1 MISDDQIDLQT
12 AALELGVHYQTAYRW
27 VRSGRLAAELVDGR
41 YMVSRGDLAEAAAAR
56 FAPKAPAPPSQRRVD
71 RQAGTI
77 LQALLDGDEAGARAG
92 CTKLLDDGLDP
103 IGLIEHVIS
112 PALREIGRAWHVGEI
127 DIWVE
132 HRASAIVERVLGDAS
147 PNPRGRRRGTV
158 VVAAVAGDRH
168 GLPTTMAT
176 IALRGANW
184 TVHQLGADTPTDTL
198 LSFLESND
206 VDLVVLSNANTALA
220 AVVAEV
226 AAAVEATGIPVLT
239 GSPGSTLEQL
249 VADAADVTSR
259 RRSA

>member
-1 MISDDQIDLQT
+1 VISDEKLDLQT

-27 VRSGRLAAELVDGR
+27 VRSGRLPAELVDGR
-41 YMVSRGDLAEAAAAR
+41 YMVRRHDLAEAATAR

-71 RQAGTI
+71 RQADAI
-77 LQALLDGDEAGARAG
+77 LDALIEGDESSTRAA
-92 CTKLLDDGLDP
+92 CNKLLDDGLDA
-103 IGLIEHVIS
+103 IGLIEQIIA
-112 PALREIGRAWHVGEI
+112 PALREIGRAWHDGEI

-132 HRASAIVERVLGDAS
+132 HRASAIVERALGDAS

-176 IALRGANW
+176 LALRGANW

-198 LSFLESND
+198 LSFLESNPA
-206 VDLVVLSNANTALA
+206 DLVVLSNTNTAVA
-220 AVVAEV
+220 NRVAE
-226 AAAVEATGIPVLT
+226 AASAIESTGVPVLT
-239 GSPGSTLEQL
+239 GSPGSTLQQL
-249 VADAADVTSR
+249 VADAADVTSK

>member
-1 MISDDQIDLQT
+1 VISGDQIDLQT

-27 VRSGRLAAELVDGR
+27 VRSGRLPAELVDGR
-41 YMVSRGDLAEAAAAR
+41 YMVSRHDLVEAATAR

-71 RQAGTI
+71 RQAGAI
-77 LQALLDGDEAGARAG
+77 LEALIEGDESGARAA
-92 CTKLLDDGLDP
+92 CNKLLDDGLDA
-103 IGLIEHVIS
+103 IGLIEQVIA
-112 PALREIGRAWHVGEI
+112 PALREIGRAWHDGEI

-147 PNPRGRRRGTV
+147 PNPRGRRRGTA

-176 IALRGANW
+176 LALRGANW
-184 TVHQLGADTPTDTL
+184 TVHQLGADTPSDTL
-198 LSFLESND
+198 MSFLESNPA
-206 VDLVVLSNANTALA
+206 DLVVLSNTNTS
-220 AVVAEV
+220 VVDRVVEVAE
-226 AAAVEATGIPVLT
+226 AVESTGVPVLK

-249 VADAADVTSR
+249 VADAADATAN